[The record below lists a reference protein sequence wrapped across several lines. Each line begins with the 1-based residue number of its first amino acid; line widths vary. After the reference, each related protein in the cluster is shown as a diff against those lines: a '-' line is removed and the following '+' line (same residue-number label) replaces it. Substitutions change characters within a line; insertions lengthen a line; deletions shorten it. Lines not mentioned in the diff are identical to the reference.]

1 MDNGGRPLPDAV
13 DKVAALDDAV
23 AVVIIEFVDVEFRF
37 TVAASNSPLG

>member
-23 AVVIIEFVDVEFRF
+23 AVVMIEFVVVEFRF
-37 TVAASNSPLG
+37 TLAASSPP